1 MEGILALMIPVLA
14 LATGLVAVL
23 RMPPEALAAKKG
35 RHLPSA
41 PAADPGLAE
50 DVAILREELAQ
61 VKERLDFTERLLM
74 DSPAAPR
81 LSAPASL
88 DPLRAQAPASQPA
101 PLRRDVPPRG

>member
-35 RHLPSA
+35 RHLPPA

-81 LSAPASL
+81 LSASRHA
-88 DPLRAQAPASQPA
+88 DPLAAPPAAVPA
-101 PLRRDVPPRG
+101 PVSPPVR